1 MTEHQVDKIEDR
13 QQRGVGSLV
22 TTKRDSTLSS
32 RINLMILDTEAKRQF
47 QVRSQT
53 AKALVRTLTFGIR
66 KGEIGWLSWERGARG
81 SIQR

>member
-22 TTKRDSTLSS
+22 TTKRDSAISS
-32 RINLMILDTEAKRQF
+32 RINLMVLDTEAKRQF
-47 QVRSQT
+47 QVRSQA

-66 KGEIGWLSWERGARG
+66 KGETGWLSWERGARE
-81 SIQR
+81 SMQR